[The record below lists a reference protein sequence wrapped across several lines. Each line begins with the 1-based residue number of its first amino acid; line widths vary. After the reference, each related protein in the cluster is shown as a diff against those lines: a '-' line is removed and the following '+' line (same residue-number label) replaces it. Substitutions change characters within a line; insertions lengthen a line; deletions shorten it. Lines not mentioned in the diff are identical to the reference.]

1 LAQGSSLCTVGVL
14 VGLALLVVVPHIRSL
29 PVDVL
34 FLLAA
39 WFCLWFFSHDLAHH
53 IVGRIVGVGFRYYF
67 LGRSSITK
75 LSLPIAPNLLRVV
88 PVLGLK
94 IDKSSLGSVST
105 NSARAMYASG
115 AVFSMFLP
123 WLVIPAGFAVG
134 LTVGILLTILTIA
147 NVVFTLYFSPRVGD
161 LHHVRMVR
169 SEVESSITIHSEG
182 ELLSFYLEFH
192 PENTIVY

>member
-1 LAQGSSLCTVGVL
+1 
-14 VGLALLVVVPHIRSL
+14 
-29 PVDVL
+29 
-34 FLLAA
+34 
-39 WFCLWFFSHDLAHH
+39 
-53 IVGRIVGVGFRYYF
+53 
-67 LGRSSITK
+67 
-75 LSLPIAPNLLRVV
+75 
-88 PVLGLK
+88 
-94 IDKSSLGSVST
+94 
-105 NSARAMYASG
+105 MYASG